1 MKFMPSGDRA
11 MVVEFGNE
19 ISTGVNNQ
27 VHALAERIK
36 REQVPGVLE
45 LVPTFRS
52 LMVYYDPWQTS
63 YPKLRDTFLGSG
75 GLGESA
81 GGRKKRILKIPCCYG
96 ARFGLD
102 LADMEKHTG
111 NMTALRS
118 KVEAC
123 FDAIPRMLAT
133 ENKRFMFNGVNPSG
147 EDGGDVPD
155 SDDDQ
160 AYNDGYSRYARALDW
175 LAMAGMTLSCH
186 RVSEMHMPLEERTK
200 ESMFKLYMLD
210 TGLLMHLYEPELIAE
225 VVAGNL
231 DVNSGAITENAIAEA
246 LSVQGRPLYYFKNQK
261 MRMELDFVLVVDGKV
276 CAVEVKSG
284 SNRDCSSLNKAIRD
298 LSLGGIMFETRNCFV
313 DDKGVR
319 HYPLFAASFMDSID
333 HRAMPEFD
341 FGSLDQ
347 LRRIYDGDPEVGKGS
362 HSNRPDDPC
371 RSGVRNVLAG
381 GQRAGPPPFQILLQA
396 CL

>member
-63 YPKLRDTFLGSG
+63 YPKLSDTFLGSG

-111 NMTALRS
+111 LDRDEIIAIHSSVDYKIYMMGFLPGFVYLGGLDKRIEMPRLKTPRVKIQPGAVGIGGSQTGVYPMASPGGWRLMGGTPVDFYDPDREEPILCKAGEYIRFVPITIDDYYDIRRMIVKGTY
-118 KVEAC
+118 KVE
-123 FDAIPRMLAT
+123 T
-133 ENKRFMFNGVNPSG
+133 VE
-147 EDGGDVPD
+147 ED
-155 SDDDQ
+155 
-160 AYNDGYSRYARALDW
+160 
-175 LAMAGMTLSCH
+175 
-186 RVSEMHMPLEERTK
+186 
-200 ESMFKLYMLD
+200 
-210 TGLLMHLYEPELIAE
+210 
-225 VVAGNL
+225 
-231 DVNSGAITENAIAEA
+231 
-246 LSVQGRPLYYFKNQK
+246 
-261 MRMELDFVLVVDGKV
+261 
-276 CAVEVKSG
+276 
-284 SNRDCSSLNKAIRD
+284 
-298 LSLGGIMFETRNCFV
+298 ET
-313 DDKGVR
+313 
-319 HYPLFAASFMDSID
+319 
-333 HRAMPEFD
+333 
-341 FGSLDQ
+341 
-347 LRRIYDGDPEVGKGS
+347 
-362 HSNRPDDPC
+362 
-371 RSGVRNVLAG
+371 
-381 GQRAGPPPFQILLQA
+381 